1 MKRETMYFTSR
12 TRWRQWLAKH
22 HGVRNEVWLIFYK
35 KSSGKPT
42 ITYDE
47 AVEEAICYG
56 WIDSQIK
63 PVDGERYALRLT
75 PRKEGSGWAESNKAR
90 ALKMIR
96 AGKMARAGRS
106 VLPAEVLRPRGR
118 RVGLARPRC

>member
-1 MKRETMYFTSR
+1 M
-12 TRWRQWLAKH
+12 AKH
-22 HGVRNEVWLIFYK
+22 HGIRNEVWLIFYK

-56 WIDSQIK
+56 WIDGQIK

-75 PRKEGSGWAESNKAR
+75 PRKEGSGWAESNKTR

-96 AGKMARAGRS
+96 AGKMTRAGRS
-106 VLPAEVLRPRGR
+106 VLPAEILRPRGWR
-118 RVGLARPRC
+118 TGLARPRR

>member
-1 MKRETMYFTSR
+1 
-12 TRWRQWLAKH
+12 LAKH

-56 WIDSQIK
+56 WIDHQIK
-63 PVDGERYALRLT
+63 PVDDERYALRLT
-75 PRKEGSGWAESNKAR
+75 SRRKGSGWAESNKAR

-96 AGKMARAGRS
+96 AGKMTRAGRL
-106 VLPAEVLRPRGR
+106 VLPAEVLRPRGWRVR
-118 RVGLARPRC
+118 RLPQARL